1 MKLLVALAALVSMLG
16 CTVSRIPQR
25 AHPDDK
31 RDVPMMLVVC
41 VFARCDIHVPK
52 QETPTPTPTHLGG
65 KRADPLA
72 SRQDPGA
79 RAWGIG
85 PYLP

>member
-1 MKLLVALAALVSMLG
+1 MKTLAVLAAVIAMQG
-16 CTVSRIPQR
+16 CTISRVPQR

-31 RDVPMMLVVC
+31 HSVPMMLVVC

-52 QETPTPTPTHLGG
+52 QETLTPAPIAQQG

-79 RAWGIG
+79 RGRGIG
-85 PYLP
+85 PNNP